1 MDEGHT
7 QKITIKECIIF
18 VGSIGSIK
26 TCTWATGKSPKVP
39 NAHRERPGDN
49 SAVVGVPDKG
59 VRAGEAGTPGR
70 EGWMAL
76 RGLRQ
81 ELPAEQLFLMVNSI
95 YGRHVVGWFPTKAK
109 KQHEPIKFKISSEDP
124 SAVLTR
130 CCFCCQVKSPRNLSP
145 RRSLFIYLD
154 PVGPVK
160 LGQEELLAI
169 EISLQTPREHIMRY
183 IFNQSSPA
191 SYLPNKNKLVLE
203 HPDTESENTN

>member
-1 MDEGHT
+1 MSVESRENSSFQVAKKREKKREKRETHHVSET
-7 QKITIKECIIF
+7 LF
-18 VGSIGSIK
+18 
-26 TCTWATGKSPKVP
+26 PK
-39 NAHRERPGDN
+39 
-49 SAVVGVPDKG
+49 DKLS
-59 VRAGEAGTPGR
+59 RASVA
-70 EGWMAL
+70 
-76 RGLRQ
+76 
-81 ELPAEQLFLMVNSI
+81 
-95 YGRHVVGWFPTKAK
+95 PTKAP
-109 KQHEPIKFKISSEDP
+109 QNLDFYVLIRQIRSIQDMPIKFKISSEDP